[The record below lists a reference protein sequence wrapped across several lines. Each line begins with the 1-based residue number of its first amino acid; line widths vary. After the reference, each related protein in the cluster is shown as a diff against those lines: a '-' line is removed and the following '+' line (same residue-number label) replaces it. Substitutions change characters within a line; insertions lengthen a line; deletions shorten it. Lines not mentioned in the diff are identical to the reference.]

1 MKRFLSSA
9 IICLT
14 VCTAANAQSQQ
25 SQSFAEFR
33 KGMLEGYNKFRQ
45 SILDDYD
52 RFLEAA
58 WGDYEQFRGQDRY
71 EIPKPHVAP
80 VADIPSTV
88 DNKIPNPAPVG
99 SQPVVT
105 AEKPEKPVK
114 SEKPVNPVKPSP
126 TPSDQSEMSD
136 KTEFTFPFYN
146 IEFKIAEN
154 AVSLPRRLNTSNDF
168 ADQWRALAKS
178 DVKQMIPEFQKIAAD
193 HGLNDYLT
201 YQLIRSYTDSR
212 YSSSHQTARVA
223 LQHYLL
229 ANMGFDVRIALDD
242 RGTPLLLIPFSQH
255 VYGRPF
261 LMFGN
266 QKYYVFQPEGTEL
279 NTGSR
284 ISTCKLP
291 ADADLGRPMDLRIAG
306 INLPAKMKDFNLS
319 FDGIELHGQV
329 NENLFPVLYHY
340 PQMAIGDYAESF
352 VTPELRANLISQ
364 LKSQLS
370 DLPQRQA
377 VDKLLK
383 FTQSAFEYATD
394 GDFHGFEKPYFL
406 EEILYYPKCDCEDRA
421 IFYTYMLWNVLGVQN
436 HLVAYPGHE
445 SASVC
450 LEEPIKGTSYDYDG
464 KRFYISDPTFIG
476 ASSGMCMPA
485 YTSTQPEIDYIYK

>member
-9 IICLT
+9 IICIT
-14 VCTAANAQSQQ
+14 VCTALSAQSQQ
-25 SQSFAEFR
+25 SQSFADFR

-45 SILDDYD
+45 SVLDDYD
-52 RFLEAA
+52 SFLEAA

-71 EIPKPHVAP
+71 ELPKPHIAP
-80 VADIPSTV
+80 VADIPA
-88 DNKIPNPAPVG
+88 DDKPLPLPKKNPDFQPAPTG
-99 SQPVVT
+99 
-105 AEKPEKPVK
+105 KPAPSDKPV
-114 SEKPVNPVKPSP
+114 PSA
-126 TPSDQSEMSD
+126 PSGMPAPADRP
-136 KTEFTFPFYN
+136 EFTFPFYG

-154 AVSLPRRLNTSNDF
+154 AVSLPRRLDTSGDF

-178 DVKQMIPEFQKIAAD
+178 DVKQMIPEFRKIAAD

-212 YSSSHQTARVA
+212 YADSHPTARVA

-242 RGTPLLLIPFSQH
+242 RATPLLLIPFSQH

-266 QKYYVFQPEGTEL
+266 QKYYVFQPEGIEF
-279 NTGSR
+279 NTASR

-291 ADADLGRPMDLRIAG
+291 ADADLGRPMDLRLAG
-306 INLPAKMKDFNLS
+306 LNLPEKMKDFKLS

-329 NENLFPVLYHY
+329 NENLFPVLYRS
-340 PQMAIGDYAESF
+340 PQMAIGDYAES
-352 VTPELRANLISQ
+352 TLSPRLRDDLVSQ
-364 LKSQLS
+364 LKSQL
-370 DLPQRQA
+370 DGMPQREA

-383 FTQSAFEYATD
+383 FTQSAFDYATD

-406 EEILYYPKCDCEDRA
+406 EEILYYPKCDCEDRV
-421 IFYTYMLWNVLGVQN
+421 IFYTYMLWNVLGVPN
-436 HLVAYPGHE
+436 HLIAYPGHE

-450 LEEPIKGTSYDYDG
+450 LDQPIKGTSYDYDG
-464 KRFYISDPTFIG
+464 RCFYISDPTFIG
-476 ASSGMCMPA
+476 ATSGMCMPA
-485 YTSTQPEIDYIYK
+485 YTTTQPEIDYIYK